1 MLAETETPAIRPDKL
16 ATIIFGG
23 GTTQM
28 IDLYFAPTGNGL
40 RATVALEEAG
50 LPYRLQ
56 RLNLYK
62 GEQNTPEFRKI
73 NPAGLIPAIVD
84 PDGPGGKPFA
94 LSQSGAIVVYC
105 AEKSGKF
112 LPKDAA
118 TRALAMQWFV
128 QAASDISGASMTV
141 FRLENTAPE
150 KSVAN
155 VDYFKKRLLDSFLA
169 CDQALDGK
177 DYLAGEL
184 SIADL
189 MLYPSFALRRS
200 LIEEAGGFDNL
211 RRWADAMA
219 MRPGIKRGMS
229 HQD

>member
-1 MLAETETPAIRPDKL
+1 
-16 ATIIFGG
+16 
-23 GTTQM
+23 
-28 IDLYFAPTGNGL
+28 
-40 RATVALEEAG
+40 
-50 LPYRLQ
+50 LPYRLH

-118 TRALAMQWFV
+118 TRAIAMQWFV
-128 QAASDISGASMTV
+128 QASSDISGASMTV

-155 VDYFKKRLLDSFLA
+155 VDYFKKRTSTTSR
-169 CDQALDGK
+169 K
-177 DYLAGEL
+177 DCLIL
-184 SIADL
+184 SLPAIRRLRARIISRANC
-189 MLYPSFALRRS
+189 PS
-200 LIEEAGGFDNL
+200 
-211 RRWADAMA
+211 
-219 MRPGIKRGMS
+219 PT
-229 HQD
+229 